1 MELGKFREAQRLAFE
16 AIAVLASLYLVQ
28 MIFFPW
34 DDKTQLFPKFRTS
47 SEKEKKKIDNK
58 CDILSCLIL
67 ARLIS

>member
-1 MELGKFREAQRLAFE
+1 MELGKFREARRLAFE

-47 SEKEKKKIDNK
+47 SEKEKKKDWQQVWHTFLL
-58 CDILSCLIL
+58 DIS
-67 ARLIS
+67 

>member
-34 DDKTQLFPKFRTS
+34 DDKTQLFPKFSKGRGGGC
-47 SEKEKKKIDNK
+47 SEKKIDNK
-58 CDILSCLIL
+58 CDILSL
-67 ARLIS
+67 

>member
-47 SEKEKKKIDNK
+47 SEKEKKDWQQVWHTFLL
-58 CDILSCLIL
+58 DIS
-67 ARLIS
+67 

>member
-34 DDKTQLFPKFRTS
+34 DDKTQLFPKFRMS
-47 SEKEKKKIDNK
+47 SEKERKKDWQQVWHTFLL
-58 CDILSCLIL
+58 DIS
-67 ARLIS
+67 